1 MPIDTAILDAAAGL
15 RESFL
20 LDVAEVFA
28 WFATDVGIVLLRLA
42 LIAVLVA
49 FKRWRHLVLALVAF
63 SLMDLVVEELDVALP
78 APAAGTVG
86 DPISFEFPAFPLASL
101 AITLGAAAWALLPA
115 GRSRH
120 RAMWLAALFTVAV
133 IASRVVLGQT
143 YPLSATY
150 AAVLGFTLAWAL
162 YASFA
167 PDDSFPVSYRRK
179 GSSAH
184 LTLDDLRVAAVT
196 RAMADQLGME
206 IVRVEPFGEEGSG
219 GSTPLLMTLADG
231 SQVFGKI
238 IATRHMRSDRWYRI
252 ARTVMYGRLEDETP
266 FSSALKLVEYED
278 YSLRLLDDE
287 GFRVAHTYGIVE
299 LTPQREYLLVTEFFS
314 GADTLGHATVD
325 EDLVDQGLALVRR
338 LWDRGLAHRDLKPAN
353 LLVVDGRLQLI
364 DTAVL
369 EVRPSPWR
377 QAVDLANMMLV
388 LALRTD
394 ADLVYGRALTSFTPD
409 EIAEAFASAVGMA
422 IPTELQA
429 HLEDD
434 PRDLLGRFR
443 ELAPPHEPVSIQRW
457 SLRRVG
463 LTLACA
469 AGVLL
474 IGTWAILAVRVLT

>member
-1 MPIDTAILDAAAGL
+1 
-15 RESFL
+15 
-20 LDVAEVFA
+20 
-28 WFATDVGIVLLRLA
+28 
-42 LIAVLVA
+42 
-49 FKRWRHLVLALVAF
+49 
-63 SLMDLVVEELDVALP
+63 
-78 APAAGTVG
+78 
-86 DPISFEFPAFPLASL
+86 
-101 AITLGAAAWALLPA
+101 
-115 GRSRH
+115 
-120 RAMWLAALFTVAV
+120 
-133 IASRVVLGQT
+133 
-143 YPLSATY
+143 
-150 AAVLGFTLAWAL
+150 
-162 YASFA
+162 
-167 PDDSFPVSYRRK
+167 
-179 GSSAH
+179 
-184 LTLDDLRVAAVT
+184 
-196 RAMADQLGME
+196 
-206 IVRVEPFGEEGSG
+206 
-219 GSTPLLMTLADG
+219 
-231 SQVFGKI
+231 
-238 IATRHMRSDRWYRI
+238 
-252 ARTVMYGRLEDETP
+252 
-266 FSSALKLVEYED
+266 
-278 YSLRLLDDE
+278 LLDDE